1 MAGSKGN
8 NKNKSSE
15 TINTHMNKF
24 MKYELVYIEE
34 HSRLLSAMDL
44 IGYLALSCGHLA
56 SIDFC
61 HTNMKG
67 KQTIS
72 DYELNKL

>member
-8 NKNKSSE
+8 KNISSE
-15 TINTHMNKF
+15 TINKHMNKC
-24 MKYELVYIEE
+24 MKYELVSSEE

-56 SIDFC
+56 SYRFLP
-61 HTNMKG
+61 HK
-67 KQTIS
+67 
-72 DYELNKL
+72 YERKADNQLL